1 VLKTIDSLGDLR
13 GQRVI
18 VRADLNVPLDGTT
31 ITDDGR
37 IRAALPTLTRLVE
50 AGAKVVVVSHLGR
63 PKGAPEEKYSLRPVV
78 SRLGELL
85 GQEVAFAEDTVGD
98 AATATVG
105 ALEEGRVAVLENLR
119 FNAGETAK
127 DDAERLAFAQRLGA
141 LGDAFV
147 SDGFGVVHRKQAS
160 VYELATLLPAAAGEL
175 VLREVE
181 ALRKV
186 TDEPER
192 PFVVVLGGAKIADK
206 LGVIDNLLGKADR
219 ILIGG
224 GMAYTFQKAQ
234 GLEVGK
240 SLLDESKVEVVK
252 EYLDRAAANGV
263 ELILPVDT
271 VVAPEFSAD
280 ATPTV
285 VAADSIP
292 ADQEG
297 MDIGP
302 ETAKL
307 FGDKMA
313 DAATVFWNGPMGVFE
328 FPSFAKGTAAVAESL
343 ASAPGYTVVGG
354 GDSAAAVRTLGV
366 SEDRFS
372 HISTGGGAS
381 LELIE
386 GKELPG
392 IAILEEG
399 KA

>member
-1 VLKTIDSLGDLR
+1 MLKTIDSLGELR
-13 GQRVI
+13 GRRVL

-50 AGAKVVVVSHLGR
+50 AGARVAVISHLGR
-63 PKGAPEEKYSLRPVV
+63 PKGAPEKKYSLKPVV
-78 SRLGELL
+78 GRLGELL
-85 GQEVAFAEDTVGD
+85 GQEVAFATDTVGPSAQEVVAGLAD
-98 AATATVG
+98 G
-105 ALEEGRVAVLENLR
+105 QVAVLENLR
-119 FNAGETAK
+119 FNPGETSK
-127 DDAERLAFAQRLGA
+127 QDEERLAFARELAA

-160 VYELATLLPAAAGEL
+160 VYELATLLPAAAGAL
-175 VLREVE
+175 VLGEVE
-181 ALRKV
+181 SLRKV
-186 TDEPER
+186 TDSPER

-206 LGVIDNLLGKADR
+206 LGVIDSLLGKADR

-234 GLEVGK
+234 GLEIGR
-240 SLLDESKVEVVK
+240 SLLDESKLDVVR
-252 EYLDRAAANGV
+252 EYMERAEANGV
-263 ELILPVDT
+263 ELVLPVDT
-271 VVAPEFSAD
+271 VVAPDFAAD
-280 ATPTV
+280 APATV
-285 VAADSIP
+285 VAVDQMP

-307 FGDKMA
+307 FGEKIA

-328 FPSFAKGTAAVAESL
+328 FESFATGTTSVAEDLSK
-343 ASAPGYTVVGG
+343 ADGYTVVGG
-354 GDSAAAVRTLGV
+354 GDSAAAVRTLGFDE
-366 SEDRFS
+366 SLFS

-392 IAILEEG
+392 ISILEEDS
-399 KA
+399 K

>member
-1 VLKTIDSLGDLR
+1 VLKTIDSLGELR
-13 GQRVI
+13 GRRVL

-50 AGAKVVVVSHLGR
+50 AGARVVVISHLGR

-78 SRLGELL
+78 GRLGELL
-85 GQEVAFAEDTVGD
+85 GQEVAFATDTVGD
-98 AATATVG
+98 SAKETVA
-105 ALEEGRVAVLENLR
+105 ALEDGRVAVLENLR
-119 FNAGETAK
+119 FNPGETAK
-127 DDAERLAFAQRLGA
+127 TDEERLAFARELAA

-160 VYELATLLPAAAGEL
+160 VYELATLLPAAAGQL
-175 VLREVE
+175 VLGEVE

-206 LGVIDNLLGKADR
+206 LGVIDSLLGKADR

-224 GMAYTFQKAQ
+224 GMAYTFQKAK
-234 GLEVGK
+234 GLEVGL
-240 SLLDESKVEVVK
+240 SLLDESKLDVVR
-252 EYLDRAAANGV
+252 EYMERAEANGV
-263 ELILPVDT
+263 ELVLPVDT
-271 VVAPEFSAD
+271 VIAPEFSAD
-280 ATPTV
+280 APATV
-285 VAADSIP
+285 VDVDKMP

-302 ETAKL
+302 RTAEL
-307 FGDKMA
+307 FGQKMA

-328 FPSFAKGTAAVAESL
+328 FESFAKGTTSVADSL
-343 ASAPGYTVVGG
+343 SKASGYTVVGG
-354 GDSAAAVRTLGV
+354 GDSAAAVRILGFDE
-366 SEDRFS
+366 SLFS

-386 GKELPG
+386 GKDLPG
-392 IAILEEG
+392 ISILEEDSE
-399 KA
+399 

>member
-1 VLKTIDSLGDLR
+1 VLKTIDSLGELR
-13 GQRVI
+13 GKRVL

-50 AGAKVVVVSHLGR
+50 AGARVVVVSHLGR

-78 SRLGELL
+78 GRLGELL
-85 GQEVAFAEDTVGD
+85 EQDVAFATDTVGGS
-98 AATATVG
+98 AKETVEQ
-105 ALEEGRVAVLENLR
+105 LPEGRVAVLENLR

-127 DDAERLAFAQRLGA
+127 DEAERRAFAEELAA

-175 VLREVE
+175 VRSEVE
-181 ALRKV
+181 SLRKV
-186 TDEPER
+186 TDSPER

-206 LGVIDNLLGKADR
+206 LGVIDSLLGKADR

-224 GMAYTFQKAQ
+224 GMAYTFQKAK
-234 GLEVGK
+234 GFEVGQ
-240 SLLDESKVEVVK
+240 SLLDESKIDVVR
-252 EYLDRAAANGV
+252 EYMERAERDGV
-263 ELILPVDT
+263 ELVLPVDT

-285 VAADSIP
+285 VDADAMP

-302 ETAKL
+302 RTAKL
-307 FGDKMA
+307 FGEKIT

-328 FPSFAKGTAAVAESL
+328 FENFAAGTTAVAETLSK
-343 ASAPGYTVVGG
+343 APGYTVVGG
-354 GDSAAAVRTLGV
+354 GDSAAAVRTLGFDE
-366 SEDRFS
+366 SLFS

-386 GKELPG
+386 GKDLPG
-392 IAILEEG
+392 ISILEEDH
-399 KA
+399 A